1 MSDEKLWEK
10 KSFTSH
16 NLQILY
22 HQMFIQSFLAT
33 STLYMLPLLA
43 NTLKKTHNTYV
54 DIFVFLFKMQ
64 LFFKHKT
71 IFLVRNTDLALKC
84 NKLKNLIFET
94 TLINLLTTIVSLFL
108 YLLLHSMP
116 CSHFMQLEW
125 NDGNACLPT
134 VLHNLHNLHFTSSL
148 ALHNIA
154 NIVLL
159 SIGTNSGSVTNRNR
173 LRVYPFTT
181 PDQTLRKS
189 CWASCLY

>member
-1 MSDEKLWEK
+1 
-10 KSFTSH
+10 
-16 NLQILY
+16 
-22 HQMFIQSFLAT
+22 
-33 STLYMLPLLA
+33 
-43 NTLKKTHNTYV
+43 
-54 DIFVFLFKMQ
+54 
-64 LFFKHKT
+64 
-71 IFLVRNTDLALKC
+71 
-84 NKLKNLIFET
+84 
-94 TLINLLTTIVSLFL
+94 
-108 YLLLHSMP
+108 MP

-181 PDQTLRKS
+181 SDQTLKKL
-189 CWASCLY
+189 CWASCLYRVSDLMLYLVHNVWDVTIWMWSAVCSAPLYFQFSEETRSHFFCMDEWNSSTAICRQLNLTQAVWCKPGTGHGYQYMKPACNFTLLCVPFVICLLKSTNA